1 MAWAVTVVAREGSR
15 VWATEVERR
24 MVALSASGTEEEAG
38 WREKSEGEYM
48 RSRNVSFR
56 YSVHSDNLFRIITS
70 NMSPVRCFK
79 EVVR

>member
-1 MAWAVTVVAREGSR
+1 MAREGSR

-48 RSRNVSFR
+48 RYRNVSFR
-56 YSVHSDNLFRIITS
+56 YSVHSDNLSRIITS